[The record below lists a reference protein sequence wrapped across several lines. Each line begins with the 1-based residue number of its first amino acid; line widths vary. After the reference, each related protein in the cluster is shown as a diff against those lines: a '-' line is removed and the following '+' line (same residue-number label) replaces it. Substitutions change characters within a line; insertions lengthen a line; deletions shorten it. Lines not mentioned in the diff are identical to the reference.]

1 MIDRDLAERYRLE
14 RKIGQGGMA
23 VVYEGIDTVLRR
35 RVAIKVLR
43 PHLAADE
50 AFVARFF
57 SEAQHA
63 AKLAHPNIV
72 NVYDVG
78 RAGESY
84 YIVMELVEGTTL
96 AEMIASDGRL
106 PERIAIDFAAQLC
119 NGLAY
124 AHRQNLL
131 HRDVKPANVLVT
143 KDDVVKLSD
152 FGIARATTG
161 QTLAMTQPGLV
172 FGSVSYLSP
181 EQAQG
186 RELGPPSDLYS
197 LGVVLYEMLSGELP
211 FVGDSPITVA
221 LHHVSSPAPALDP
234 DELEI
239 SPALAAIVRRLLAK
253 DPADRYPS
261 AAAVGSALREARERP
276 GGSADAPAAVPGAP
290 TRRVVPP
297 PPPRPSPY
305 PDRPSTSAPSEAE
318 REGERAEAVR
328 GRRGSPAWLVV
339 SAILILILVLAGLAG
354 YLTMRPGGWAGRTSL
369 PAVASVVGRSVSAA
383 RRTLAAEGLRSRI
396 VPESSAVVPV
406 DRVISQEPAAG
417 ELGYPNTAV
426 RLVVSTGPAPV
437 ALIDLRNYSRDDAV
451 RYLLGAKLV
460 AHVLGRYDARPVGQ
474 VLDQRPGPGTA
485 VPEHSTVRLVV
496 SKGRSPV
503 AVPDLASLT
512 LADAK
517 STLASRSLA
526 LTIAERDQN
535 DQIPPGVVISQ
546 VPAAGA
552 TVSPGGAVAVVV
564 SAGPP
569 RLAVPDVKGRS
580 VSDARA
586 ALQAIGLT
594 PAVEEVVDAT
604 AAGGSVLK
612 IEPSAGAQVTRGAT
626 VTLSI
631 AVNGAVPDVSGQDL
645 PSARAALEN
654 DGYRVGNVAYVREGA
669 TGAVVRTEPTAGTQV
684 RPGET
689 VNVFVGGDPEA
700 HP

>member
-1 MIDRDLAERYRLE
+1 VIERDLAERYRLE

-43 PHLAADE
+43 PHLAVDE

-57 SEAQHA
+57 NEAQHA

-186 RELGPPSDLYS
+186 RELGAPSDLYS
-197 LGVVLYEMLSGELP
+197 LGVVLYEMLSGVLP

-221 LHHVSSPAPALDP
+221 LHHVSSPVPMLDP
-234 DELEI
+234 DELAI

-276 GGSADAPAAVPGAP
+276 GLPADGAPAVPGAP

-297 PPPRPSPY
+297 PPPRPSPH
-305 PDRPSTSAPSEAE
+305 PDRPDAAVEQNVE
-318 REGERAEAVR
+318 DDRERAAVATSR
-328 GRRGSPAWLVV
+328 RRGSPAWLVV
-339 SAILILILVLAGLAG
+339 SALLVLVLAGLAG
-354 YLTMRPGGWAGRTSL
+354 YLTMRPGGWAGRTHS
-369 PAVASVVGRSVSAA
+369 PAVASVVGRSAA
-383 RRTLAAEGLRSRI
+383 AAQRTLGAEGLRSRI
-396 VPESSAVVPV
+396 VTESSAAVPA

-417 ELGYPNTAV
+417 ELGDAGTAV

-437 ALIDLRNYSRDDAV
+437 TLIDLRGYSREDAV
-451 RYLLGAKLV
+451 RYLVSAKLAAKV
-460 AHVLGRYDARPVGQ
+460 QGRYDARPLGQ
-474 VLDQRPGPGTA
+474 VLDQRPPPGTA
-485 VPEHSTVRLVV
+485 VPERSTIRLVV

-503 AVPDLASLT
+503 AVPDLASLS
-512 LADAK
+512 LDDAK
-517 STLASRSLA
+517 ATLASRSLG

-535 DQIPPGVVISQ
+535 DQIPAGVVISQ

-552 TVSPGGAVAVVV
+552 KLSPGGTVAVVV

-569 RLAVPDVKGRS
+569 RLAVPNVAGRS

-594 PAVEEVVDAT
+594 PAVEDVVDAT

-612 IEPSAGAQVTRGAT
+612 VQPDAGAQVARGAT
-626 VTLSI
+626 VTLSV
-631 AVNGAVPDVSGQDL
+631 AVNGAVPDVSGLDL
-645 PSARAALEN
+645 PSARSALEN

-669 TGAVVRTEPTAGTQV
+669 TGAVVRTEPTAGTQL

-689 VNVFVGGDPEA
+689 INVFVGGNDPA
-700 HP
+700 DHP